1 MSRNTETRNYVC
13 VQFAEVFSE
22 IFQFL
27 DKNNVK
33 VVYFG
38 IMFSSKKKIFFRFNP
53 LEFLSPRALEELR
66 VAMDEDELKTF
77 LTIHIR
83 EGAWQVVLLFTD
95 ELPISKQPW
104 YCFRVIYNEDEDE
117 DEEVSNEVIYSSIS
131 GILYGWP
138 TEYDPDL
145 ITLCKAITN
154 RDWKVTR
161 LILSRSRISDEGL
174 KNLSTAL
181 PQSELYSLTLYGNGL
196 QSQGLKYLCEALI
209 SSDCH
214 LTTLNVSEN
223 RWGDEGIVYLCNALT
238 SIDCTLT
245 SLNVSNNCI
254 GDEGIM
260 HLCNALTSVNCTL
273 TSLNVSNNWLGDE
286 GIMHLCNALTSVNC
300 RLTSL
305 NASDIRWGDNGIKHL
320 CDALTSS
327 NCVLTKL
334 KISFIRLGDGGIK
347 ELSEV
352 LTNGFCTLTCLDIS
366 GNEFG
371 DEGVKYLCK
380 ALTDTK
386 CKLRSLDSYGNLN
399 VTNDGKKYLSQ
410 MLIGTDWED
419 KGALR
424 FSRSTTKWTKE
435 QVSGTQP

>member
-95 ELPISKQPW
+95 ELSIFKRPW
-104 YCFRVIYNEDEDE
+104 YCYCLIYNEDEDKA
-117 DEEVSNEVIYSSIS
+117 VSNKVIYNSAS
-131 GILYGWP
+131 GVLNAWP
-138 TEYDPDL
+138 TEYDPGSA
-145 ITLCKAITN
+145 TLCNAITN
-154 RDWKVTR
+154 RDWKVTK
-161 LILSRSRISDEGL
+161 LILNLSRISDKGL

-181 PQSELYSLTLYGNGL
+181 TQSELYSLTLYGNG
-196 QSQGLKYLCEALI
+196 SQIQGFE
-209 SSDCH
+209 
-214 LTTLNVSEN
+214 
-223 RWGDEGIVYLCNALT
+223 
-238 SIDCTLT
+238 
-245 SLNVSNNCI
+245 
-254 GDEGIM
+254 
-260 HLCNALTSVNCTL
+260 HLCNALTSVNCRLTNLFVSNIELGDVGITRLCEALTNVNCTLTCLNVRSSRLGNVGIMQLCHALTSFNCRL
-273 TSLNVSNNWLGDE
+273 TSLNVSFNKFGDD
-286 GIMHLCNALTSVNC
+286 GGMHLCNALTSVNC
-300 RLTSL
+300 RLIIL
-305 NASDIRWGDNGIKHL
+305 NVSDNQLGDNGLKHL

-327 NCVLTKL
+327 NCALTTL
-334 KISFIRLGDGGIK
+334 KVGFNRLGDGGIK

>member
-13 VQFAEVFSE
+13 VQFAEVFSG
-22 IFQFL
+22 IQFL

-38 IMFSSKKKIFFRFNP
+38 IMFSSKKKIFFCFNP
-53 LEFLSPRALEELR
+53 LELLSPRALEELR

-95 ELPISKQPW
+95 ELSISKQPW
-104 YCFRVIYNEDEDE
+104 YCCRVIYNEDEDK
-117 DEEVSNEVIYSSIS
+117 EVSNEVIYSSIS

-181 PQSELYSLTLYGNGL
+181 PQSELYSLTLHGNDL

-214 LTTLNVSEN
+214 LTSLNVSFNRLGDEGIVLLSNALTSVNCGLTTLNVSEN

-245 SLNVSNNCI
+245 SLNVS
-254 GDEGIM
+254 
-260 HLCNALTSVNCTL
+260 
-273 TSLNVSNNWLGDE
+273 SNTLGDE

-300 RLTSL
+300 RLTTF
-305 NASDIRWGDNGIKHL
+305 NASDIRWGGNGIKHL
-320 CDALTSS
+320 SDALNSS

-399 VTNDGKKYLSQ
+399 VTDDGRKYLSR

-435 QVSGTQP
+435 QVSGAHP

>member
-1 MSRNTETRNYVC
+1 
-13 VQFAEVFSE
+13 
-22 IFQFL
+22 
-27 DKNNVK
+27 
-33 VVYFG
+33 
-38 IMFSSKKKIFFRFNP
+38 MFSSKKKIFFCLNP

-95 ELPISKQPW
+95 ELSIFKRPW
-104 YCFRVIYNEDEDE
+104 YCYCLIYNEDEDKA
-117 DEEVSNEVIYSSIS
+117 VSNEVIYNSTS
-131 GILYGWP
+131 GVLNAWP
-138 TEYDPDL
+138 TEYDPGSV
-145 ITLCKAITN
+145 TLCNAITN
-154 RDWKVTR
+154 RDWKVTK
-161 LILSRSRISDEGL
+161 LILNLSRISDKGL

-181 PQSELYSLTLYGNGL
+181 TQSELYSLTLYDIGL
-196 QSQGLKYLCEALI
+196 QSQGLEHLCNALT
-209 SSDCH
+209 SVNCRLTNLNVSDNGFGDEGIVLLSNALTSVNCR

-245 SLNVSNNCI
+245 SLNVSDN
-254 GDEGIM
+254 M
-260 HLCNALTSVNCTL
+260 
-273 TSLNVSNNWLGDE
+273 LGDE

-305 NASDIRWGDNGIKHL
+305 NASHIQWGDNGFKHL

-334 KISFIRLGDGGIK
+334 KIVDIRLGDGGIK

-399 VTNDGKKYLSQ
+399 VTDDGKKYLSQ

>member
-1 MSRNTETRNYVC
+1 MG
-13 VQFAEVFSE
+13 
-22 IFQFL
+22 
-27 DKNNVK
+27 K
-33 VVYFG
+33 
-38 IMFSSKKKIFFRFNP
+38 
-53 LEFLSPRALEELR
+53 
-66 VAMDEDELKTF
+66 DELKTF

-95 ELPISKQPW
+95 ELPIDKLSW
-104 YCFRVIYNEDEDE
+104 DWCNIIHHE
-117 DEEVSNEVIYSSIS
+117 DEEVSNEVIYSSTS

-181 PQSELYSLTLYGNGL
+181 PQSELYSLTLCGIGV

-214 LTTLNVSEN
+214 LTSLNVSEN
-223 RWGDEGIVYLCNALT
+223 WWGDEGMVYLWNALT

-245 SLNVSNNCI
+245 SLNVSDNR
-254 GDEGIM
+254 
-260 HLCNALTSVNCTL
+260 
-273 TSLNVSNNWLGDE
+273 LGDE
-286 GIMHLCNALTSVNC
+286 GIMHLCNALNSVNC

-305 NASDIRWGDNGIKHL
+305 NASHIRWGDNGIKHL

-334 KISFIRLGDGGIK
+334 KIGFIRLGDGGIK
-347 ELSEV
+347 ELSGA
-352 LTNGFCTLTCLDIS
+352 LTNGFCTLTSLDIR

-371 DEGVKYLCK
+371 DEGIKHLCK
-380 ALTDTK
+380 ALTDTN
-386 CKLRSLDSYGNLN
+386 CKLRSLDYHGNRN
-399 VTNDGKKYLSQ
+399 VTDKGRKYLSQ
-410 MLIGTDWED
+410 MLTGTDWEVR
-419 KGALR
+419 GAQL
-424 FSRSTTKWTKE
+424 SRSTTK
-435 QVSGTQP
+435 

>member
-1 MSRNTETRNYVC
+1 
-13 VQFAEVFSE
+13 
-22 IFQFL
+22 
-27 DKNNVK
+27 
-33 VVYFG
+33 
-38 IMFSSKKKIFFRFNP
+38 MFSSKKKIFFCFNP

-95 ELPISKQPW
+95 ELSISKQPW

-161 LILSRSRISDEGL
+161 LILSSSRISDEGL

-181 PQSELYSLTLYGNGL
+181 TQSELYSLTLYGNG
-196 QSQGLKYLCEALI
+196 SQIQGFE
-209 SSDCH
+209 
-214 LTTLNVSEN
+214 
-223 RWGDEGIVYLCNALT
+223 
-238 SIDCTLT
+238 
-245 SLNVSNNCI
+245 
-254 GDEGIM
+254 
-260 HLCNALTSVNCTL
+260 HLCNALTSVNCRLTNLFVTNIELGDVGITRLCKALTNVNCTLTCLNVRSSRLGNVGIMQLCHALTSFNCRL
-273 TSLNVSNNWLGDE
+273 TSLNVSFNKFGDN
-286 GIMHLCNALTSVNC
+286 GGMHLCNALTSVNC
-300 RLTSL
+300 RLTIL
-305 NASDIRWGDNGIKHL
+305 NVSDNQLGDNGLKHL

-327 NCVLTKL
+327 NCALTTL
-334 KISFIRLGDGGIK
+334 KVGFNRLGDGGIK

-399 VTNDGKKYLSQ
+399 VTDDGKKYLSQ

>member
-1 MSRNTETRNYVC
+1 M
-13 VQFAEVFSE
+13 
-22 IFQFL
+22 
-27 DKNNVK
+27 DK
-33 VVYFG
+33 
-38 IMFSSKKKIFFRFNP
+38 
-53 LEFLSPRALEELR
+53 
-66 VAMDEDELKTF
+66 DELKTF

-95 ELPISKQPW
+95 ELP
-104 YCFRVIYNEDEDE
+104 RVKLPRDWCGIIHNE
-117 DEEVSNEVIYSSIS
+117 DEEVSNEVIYSSTS
-131 GILYGWP
+131 GILKAWS
-138 TEYDPDL
+138 TQYDPGL
-145 ITLCKAITN
+145 VTLCKAITI

-214 LTTLNVSEN
+214 LTSLNVSFN
-223 RWGDEGIVYLCNALT
+223 RLGDEGIVLL
-238 SIDCTLT
+238 S
-245 SLNVSNNCI
+245 
-254 GDEGIM
+254 
-260 HLCNALTSVNCTL
+260 NALTSVNCRL
-273 TSLNVSNNWLGDE
+273 TSLNVSDSKFGDE

-305 NASDIRWGDNGIKHL
+305 NASHIQWGDNGLKHL

-334 KISFIRLGDGGIK
+334 KIVDIRLGDGGIK

-352 LTNGFCTLTCLDIS
+352 LTSGFCTLTSLDVS
-366 GNEFG
+366 FNRFG
-371 DEGVKYLCK
+371 DEGIKHLCK

-386 CKLRSLDSYGNLN
+386 CKLQSLNYHRNWN
-399 VTNDGKKYLSQ
+399 VTDEGKKYLS
-410 MLIGTDWED
+410 
-419 KGALR
+419 
-424 FSRSTTKWTKE
+424 
-435 QVSGTQP
+435 

>member
-1 MSRNTETRNYVC
+1 M
-13 VQFAEVFSE
+13 
-22 IFQFL
+22 
-27 DKNNVK
+27 DK
-33 VVYFG
+33 G
-38 IMFSSKKKIFFRFNP
+38 
-53 LEFLSPRALEELR
+53 
-66 VAMDEDELKTF
+66 ELKTF

-95 ELPISKQPW
+95 ELP
-104 YCFRVIYNEDEDE
+104 RVKLPRDWCGIIHNEDE
-117 DEEVSNEVIYSSIS
+117 DEEVSNEVIYSSTS
-131 GILYGWP
+131 GILYVWP

-161 LILSRSRISDEGL
+161 LILCWSQISDAGL
-174 KNLSTAL
+174 KNLSAAL
-181 PQSELYSLTLYGNGL
+181 TQSELYSLTLYGIDL
-196 QSQGLKYLCEALI
+196 QSQGLEHLC
-209 SSDCH
+209 
-214 LTTLNVSEN
+214 T
-223 RWGDEGIVYLCNALT
+223 ALT
-238 SIDCTLT
+238 SVNCRLT
-245 SLNVSNNCI
+245 NLNVGCNRL
-254 GDEGIM
+254 GDVGIM

-352 LTNGFCTLTCLDIS
+352 LTNGFCTLTSLDIR

-371 DEGVKYLCK
+371 DEGIKHLCK
-380 ALTDTK
+380 ALTDTN
-386 CKLRSLDSYGNLN
+386 CKLRSLDYHGNRN
-399 VTNDGKKYLSQ
+399 VTDEGRKYLSQ
-410 MLIGTDWED
+410 MLTGTDWEVR
-419 KGALR
+419 GAQL
-424 FSRSTTKWTKE
+424 SRSTTK
-435 QVSGTQP
+435 